1 MVLGFMLSCVLR
13 AQAAF
18 WLVLSSSTS
27 LHGAISKQVLR
38 AQILFFDSNPIGR
51 IVTRFAKDCSILDN
65 VIAVFIIYVIS
76 GALRTLTVIITL
88 GIINPWLFIAIAV
101 AVVLMIYILRRS
113 MKPMQ
118 NSQQLDGILRGPIH
132 STFSMVI

>member
-1 MVLGFMLSCVLR
+1 MHGE
-13 AQAAF
+13 
-18 WLVLSSSTS
+18 TS
-27 LHGAISKQVLR
+27 KKVIR

-51 IVTRFAKDCSILDN
+51 IVTRFAKDCSIIDN
-65 VIAVFIIYVIS
+65 VIAVFIIYVMS
-76 GALRTLTVIITL
+76 GALRTITVIITL